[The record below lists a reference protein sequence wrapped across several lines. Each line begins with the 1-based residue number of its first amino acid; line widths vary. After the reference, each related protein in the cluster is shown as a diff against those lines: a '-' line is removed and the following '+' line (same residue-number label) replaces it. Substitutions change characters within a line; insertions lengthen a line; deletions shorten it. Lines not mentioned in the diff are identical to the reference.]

1 MSSLLNV
8 LLWIVYR
15 ILYAGLCKMTNDRCL
30 PISCALRWNESIAQ
44 SYVAHK
50 WIHSRLALSDHPR
63 ASTALR
69 LLHPWACWSH
79 RERERK
85 KESERWGSMDG
96 FEKSS
101 WKDYHIT
108 YLSVDIL
115 GQVTDLSLL
124 EWWGNSSHFTKK
136 ERKQQE
142 AMNSTGPAPRI
153 MVVLSEEMRKWNSG
167 TYHHILQKLN
177 FTFIPNLRLVN
188 NLNKKESRETPR

>member
-1 MSSLLNV
+1 MLTDILCITVEWKRCPKLCGSQVDPFLLGSF
-8 LLWIVYR
+8 R
-15 ILYAGLCKMTNDRCL
+15 PSK
-30 PISCALRWNESIAQ
+30 SI
-44 SYVAHK
+44 HC
-50 WIHSRLALSDHPR
+50 
-63 ASTALR
+63 STPP

-85 KESERWGSMDG
+85 KERERWESMDG

-115 GQVTDLSLL
+115 GEVTDLSFL

-167 TYHHILQKLN
+167 TYQHILQKLN